1 MKNCVLVTEWA
12 VNGGRQFKFARQGI
26 SGSLHE
32 AALFTLGQES
42 LPVFPQGCLETGQTQ
57 TGFWHVSSV
66 GLTPLERSPFLR
78 AGWLSQKMSQPEKVW
93 DPKCFL
99 RRIAPILKS
108 EYWRMHAECGHF
120 SPRREKYCCC
130 VQRALCRWTPD
141 VQESDSGHQ
150 GFALRPCHPLHSQA
164 NSDRSKKPVELPFS
178 PGDDKNS
185 MKSKRSGKNT
195 PLENEGPVSVAVLST
210 NTGNKLKPLSRL

>member
-57 TGFWHVSSV
+57 TDFWHVSSV

-93 DPKCFL
+93 DPKCFS
-99 RRIAPILKS
+99 RRITPVLKS
-108 EYWRMHAECGHF
+108 EYWRACRIWAFLTKNREVLLLRAACFMSVNAWR
-120 SPRREKYCCC
+120 PRERLGTSRVCTK
-130 VQRALCRWTPD
+130 AM
-141 VQESDSGHQ
+141 SS
-150 GFALRPCHPLHSQA
+150 FAFTSKLR
-164 NSDRSKKPVELPFS
+164 
-178 PGDDKNS
+178 
-185 MKSKRSGKNT
+185 
-195 PLENEGPVSVAVLST
+195 
-210 NTGNKLKPLSRL
+210 